1 MILSPPGMTQIGD
14 TGLPLGNLLGEFKD
28 EMDGSKILSFNAL
41 SPKCYE
47 IKFQADKKIEFI
59 TKIRGFQL
67 QSELALD
74 VMAPGNFSKFTEN
87 FKHNVF
93 QTAMIPQFRFQIS
106 NERKLRA
113 EIITK
118 ALKNDTY
125 NKRAIVKHEQGDVV
139 VNFTLP
145 YGFSQNM
152 LKFYQN
158 LDRY

>member
-1 MILSPPGMTQIGD
+1 MSQITD
-14 TGLPLGNLLGEFKD
+14 TGLPLGCLLGEFKD
-28 EMDGSKILSFNAL
+28 EVGGAEILSFHGL

-47 IKFQADKKIEFI
+47 IKYQNDDKIEFI

-74 VMAPGNFSKFTEN
+74 CMAPGQFSEFTDS
-87 FKHNVF
+87 FKNNIF
-93 QTAMIPQFRFQIS
+93 KTAMIPQFRFQRS

-125 NKRAIVKHEQGDVV
+125 NKRAIIKHDGEEIV

-145 YGFSQNM
+145 YGFSQEM
-152 LKFYQN
+152 MTFYRN
-158 LDRY
+158 LDIQLNEEQ